1 MSQIDVWHHSGRR
14 NPATGVLISRDR
26 PTIVFLTVCT
36 LRRSATLAQQIYH
49 DALVQAWTEANAW
62 LLGAYV
68 MMPDHIHLFCAP
80 KNEEIAIEQWIA
92 FWKRQF
98 RRKAGPAAPRFQS
111 RGFHHRLRRDENYH
125 QKWEYVRANPVRAG
139 LVKNAEEWKYQGVL
153 NHLPWYG
160 DGHPSGS
167 SAPVRLRSGQAES
180 RPTSVIL

>member
-1 MSQIDVWHHSGRR
+1 
-14 NPATGVLISRDR
+14 
-26 PTIVFLTVCT
+26 
-36 LRRSATLAQQIYH
+36 
-49 DALVQAWTEANAW
+49 
-62 LLGAYV
+62 
-68 MMPDHIHLFCAP
+68 MPDHIHLFCAP

-160 DGHPSGS
+160 DAHPTGS
-167 SAPVRLRSGQAES
+167 SARQSLAPPV
-180 RPTSVIL
+180 

>member
-36 LRRSATLAQQIYH
+36 LRRSATLARQIYH
-49 DALVQAWTEANAW
+49 DALVQAWAEADAW
-62 LLGAYV
+62 LVGAYV

-98 RRKAGPAAPRFQS
+98 RRKVGPAAPRFQS

-160 DGHPSGS
+160 YAHPTGS
-167 SAPVRLRSGQAES
+167 SARQSLAPPA
-180 RPTSVIL
+180 